1 MRYKRY
7 TLADLK
13 ESASRKK
20 FNVVSFFAGGGGSSC
35 GYKLAGGDVL
45 CVNEFQQVH
54 ADTYSANFPNTPVIV
69 DDIRKLNGERIREQI
84 GNVEIDILD
93 GSPPCPPFSM
103 SGTKQEGWGKEKV
116 AYGAKMKNI
125 EDLTFDLIRLVGE
138 LKPKVVVCENV
149 KGLTHDYAREYLIK
163 MISEFERQGYV
174 TDYKVL
180 NAWEYG
186 VPQKRQ
192 RVFIVSIRNDIV
204 DKVKNIKAAEFG
216 HFLTGK
222 IDIFP
227 FPEALNRG
235 NDGIIVND
243 PRPTID
249 RAIRDIQNDPKN
261 IKEGKELCESM
272 KKGAKYKWLK
282 RLEKNPE
289 NVVSVGDN
297 VVKPWYL
304 KLIEHRKNMIERV
317 EGYSKPVPPAKFS
330 FFQSRRVPW
339 HQASHTLSEQG
350 LKTSLAVHL
359 HPCEDRVYTTYEA
372 ARIMTLPDDYIQTGE
387 LNDRLAR
394 IGLMVAPMC
403 MKHLADSI
411 YENVLEP
418 YAKS

>member
-13 ESASRKK
+13 ESASRKR

-69 DDIRKLNGERIREQI
+69 DDIKNVTGKTIREKI
-84 GNVEIDILD
+84 GDVEIDILD

-103 SGTKQEGWGKEKV
+103 SGTKQEGWGKEKM
-116 AYGAKMKNI
+116 AYGMKQQNI
-125 EDLTFDLIRLVGE
+125 EDLTFEQIRIVGD

-149 KGLTHDYAREYLIK
+149 KGLTMDYAREHLTR
-163 MISEFERQGYV
+163 MISEFERQGYI
-174 TDYKVL
+174 TDYQVM
-180 NAWEYG
+180 NGWQFG
-186 VPQKRQ
+186 VPQKRE
-192 RVFIVSIRNDIV
+192 RVFIVSIRQDV
-204 DKVKNIKAAEFG
+204 ADKIGIN
-216 HFLTGK
+216 FLNFK
-222 IDIFP
+222 SMVFP
-227 FPEALNRG
+227 LPSDENKPLIE
-235 NDGIIVND
+235 D
-243 PRPTID
+243 
-249 RAIRDIQNDPKN
+249 AIRDIQDDPKN
-261 IKEGKELCESM
+261 IKEGEELCESM

-289 NVVSVGDN
+289 KVASVGDN

-304 KLIEHRKNMIERV
+304 KLIAHRERMIERV
-317 EGYSKPVPPAKFS
+317 EGYSKSVPEAKFS

-372 ARIMTLPDDYIQTGE
+372 ARLMTLPDDYKQTGD

-403 MKHLADSI
+403 MKYLADSI
-411 YENVLEP
+411 HENVLEP
-418 YAKS
+418 YAGN

>member
-1 MRYKRY
+1 MLNNSMRYKRY

-13 ESASRKK
+13 ESASRKR

-69 DDIRKLNGERIREQI
+69 DDIRKLNGERIREII
-84 GNVEIDILD
+84 GDVEIDILD

-163 MISEFERQGYV
+163 MISEFEQQGYV
-174 TDYKVL
+174 TDYQVM
-180 NAWEYG
+180 NAWQYG
-186 VPQKRQ
+186 VPQKRE
-192 RVFIVSIRNDIV
+192 RVFIVSVRQDIA
-204 DKVKNIKAAEFG
+204 DKIGIN
-216 HFLTGK
+216 FLNFK
-222 IDIFP
+222 SMIYPLSSDENKPLI
-227 FPEALNRG
+227 E
-235 NDGIIVND
+235 D
-243 PRPTID
+243 
-249 RAIRDIQNDPKN
+249 AIR
-261 IKEGKELCESM
+261 
-272 KKGAKYKWLK
+272 A
-282 RLEKNPE
+282 
-289 NVVSVGDN
+289 SVGDD

-304 KLIEHRKNMIERV
+304 KLIAHREKMIKRV
-317 EGYSKPVPPAKFS
+317 EGYSKPVPDAKFS

-359 HPCEDRVYTTYEA
+359 HPCEDRVYTTYES

-418 YAKS
+418 YARN

>member
-13 ESASRKK
+13 ESASRKR

-69 DDIRKLNGERIREQI
+69 DDIKNVTGKTIREKI
-84 GNVEIDILD
+84 GDVEIDILD

-103 SGTKQEGWGKEKV
+103 SGTKQEGWGKEKM
-116 AYGAKMKNI
+116 AYGMKQQNI
-125 EDLTFDLIRLVGE
+125 EDLTFEQIRIVGD

-149 KGLTHDYAREYLIK
+149 KGLTMDYAREHLTR
-163 MISEFERQGYV
+163 MISEFESQGYI
-174 TDYKVL
+174 TDYQVM
-180 NAWEYG
+180 NGWQFG
-186 VPQKRQ
+186 VPQKRE
-192 RVFIVSIRNDIV
+192 RVFIVSIRQDV
-204 DKVKNIKAAEFG
+204 ADKIGIN
-216 HFLTGK
+216 FLNFK
-222 IDIFP
+222 SMVFP
-227 FPEALNRG
+227 LPSDENKPLIE
-235 NDGIIVND
+235 D
-243 PRPTID
+243 
-249 RAIRDIQNDPKN
+249 AIRDIQDDPKN
-261 IKEGKELCESM
+261 IKEGEELCESM

-289 NVVSVGDN
+289 KVASVGDN

-304 KLIEHRKNMIERV
+304 KLIAHRERMIERV
-317 EGYSKPVPPAKFS
+317 EGYSKSVPEAKFS

-372 ARIMTLPDDYIQTGE
+372 ARLMTLPDDYKQTGD

-403 MKHLADSI
+403 MKYLADSI
-411 YENVLEP
+411 HENVLEP
-418 YAKS
+418 YAGN

>member
-7 TLADLK
+7 TLADLE
-13 ESASRKK
+13 ESASRKR

-35 GYKLAGGDVL
+35 GYKLAGGDIL

-54 ADTYSANFPNTPVIV
+54 ADTYSANFPNTSVIV
-69 DDIRKLNGERIREQI
+69 DDIKNITGKTIREKI
-84 GNVEIDILD
+84 GDVEIDILD

-103 SGTKQEGWGKEKV
+103 SGTKQEGWGKEKM
-116 AYGAKMKNI
+116 AYGMKQQNI
-125 EDLTFDLIRLVGE
+125 EDLTFEQIRIVGD

-149 KGLTHDYAREYLIK
+149 KGLTMDYAREHLTR
-163 MISEFERQGYV
+163 MISEFESQGYI
-174 TDYKVL
+174 TDYQVM
-180 NAWEYG
+180 NGWQFG
-186 VPQKRQ
+186 VPQKRE
-192 RVFIVSIRNDIV
+192 RVFIVSIRQDV
-204 DKVKNIKAAEFG
+204 ADKIGIN
-216 HFLTGK
+216 FLNFK
-222 IDIFP
+222 SMVFP
-227 FPEALNRG
+227 LPSDENKPLIE
-235 NDGIIVND
+235 D
-243 PRPTID
+243 
-249 RAIRDIQNDPKN
+249 AIRDIQDDPKN
-261 IKEGKELCESM
+261 IKEGEELCESM

-289 NVVSVGDN
+289 KVASVGDN

-304 KLIEHRKNMIERV
+304 KLIAHRERMIERV
-317 EGYSKPVPPAKFS
+317 EGYSKSVPEAKFS

-372 ARIMTLPDDYIQTGE
+372 ARLMTLPDDYKQTGD

-403 MKHLADSI
+403 MKYLADSI
-411 YENVLEP
+411 HENVLEP
-418 YAKS
+418 YAGN

>member
-1 MRYKRY
+1 MCKAGIIVRHFSVLNNIMRYKRY
-7 TLADLK
+7 TLADLE
-13 ESASRKK
+13 ESASRKR

-69 DDIRKLNGERIREQI
+69 DDIKNVTGKTIREKI
-84 GNVEIDILD
+84 GDVEIDILD

-103 SGTKQEGWGKEKV
+103 SGTKQEGWGKEKM
-116 AYGAKMKNI
+116 AYGMKQQNI
-125 EDLTFDLIRLVGE
+125 EDLTFEQIRIVGD

-149 KGLTHDYAREYLIK
+149 KGLTMDYAREHLTR
-163 MISEFERQGYV
+163 MISEFERQGYI
-174 TDYKVL
+174 TDYQVM
-180 NAWEYG
+180 NGWQFG
-186 VPQKRQ
+186 VPQKRE
-192 RVFIVSIRNDIV
+192 RVFIVSIRQDV
-204 DKVKNIKAAEFG
+204 ADKIGIN
-216 HFLTGK
+216 FLNFK
-222 IDIFP
+222 SMVFP
-227 FPEALNRG
+227 LPSDENKPLIE
-235 NDGIIVND
+235 D
-243 PRPTID
+243 
-249 RAIRDIQNDPKN
+249 AIRDIQDDPKN
-261 IKEGKELCESM
+261 IKEGEELCESM

-289 NVVSVGDN
+289 KVASVGDN

-304 KLIEHRKNMIERV
+304 KLIAHRERMIERV
-317 EGYSKPVPPAKFS
+317 EGYSKPVPEAKFS

-372 ARIMTLPDDYIQTGE
+372 ARLMTLPDDYKQTGD

-403 MKHLADSI
+403 MKYLADSI
-411 YENVLEP
+411 HENVLEP
-418 YAKS
+418 YAGN

>member
-13 ESASRKK
+13 ESASRKR

-69 DDIRKLNGERIREQI
+69 DDIKNVTGKTIREKI
-84 GNVEIDILD
+84 GDVEIDILD

-103 SGTKQEGWGKEKV
+103 SGTKQEGWGKEKM
-116 AYGAKMKNI
+116 AYGMKQQNI
-125 EDLTFDLIRLVGE
+125 EALTFEQIRIVGD

-149 KGLTHDYAREYLIK
+149 KGLTMDYAREHLTR
-163 MISEFERQGYV
+163 MISEFESQGYI
-174 TDYKVL
+174 TDYQVM
-180 NAWEYG
+180 NGWQFG
-186 VPQKRQ
+186 VPQKRE
-192 RVFIVSIRNDIV
+192 RVFIVSIRQDV
-204 DKVKNIKAAEFG
+204 ADKIGIN
-216 HFLTGK
+216 FLNFK
-222 IDIFP
+222 SMVFP
-227 FPEALNRG
+227 LPSDENKPLIE
-235 NDGIIVND
+235 D
-243 PRPTID
+243 
-249 RAIRDIQNDPKN
+249 AIRDIQDDPKN
-261 IKEGKELCESM
+261 IKEGEELCESM

-289 NVVSVGDN
+289 KVASVGDN

-304 KLIEHRKNMIERV
+304 KLIAHRERMIERV
-317 EGYSKPVPPAKFS
+317 EGYSKSVPEAKFS

-350 LKTSLAVHL
+350 LRTSLAVHL

-372 ARIMTLPDDYIQTGE
+372 ARLMTLPDDYKQTGD

-418 YAKS
+418 YERN